1 MNYFWN
7 HILDFFELLRH
18 NLSHYHLPPLLVFRL
33 VDLCPLMVADPQTF
47 ILGVVAVVDYVQYY
61 LEVGKGHGAASFRHL
76 LK

>member
-7 HILDFFELLRH
+7 HILDFFELLCH

-33 VDLCPLMVADPQTF
+33 VYLSPLMVADPQTLV
-47 ILGVVAVVDYVQYY
+47 LGVVAVVDYVQYY